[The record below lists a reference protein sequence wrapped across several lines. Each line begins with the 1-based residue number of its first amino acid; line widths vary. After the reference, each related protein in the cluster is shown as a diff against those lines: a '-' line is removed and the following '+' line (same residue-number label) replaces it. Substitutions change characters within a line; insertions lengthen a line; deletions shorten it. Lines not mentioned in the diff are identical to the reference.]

1 MRARFVLGLSRPHKA
16 WANVG
21 RPGFLRTFSLR
32 SEQKSASTRL
42 CHLLRQPEGH
52 QACAGCSGL
61 FASCF
66 RMVPH
71 RSWCQALTL
80 RCFRAFDH
88 VPGGP
93 GMATYT
99 AFRLA
104 PWQPRS
110 IWLKAGLCYVTRM
123 ALRYRPTSIYELQH
137 GGNIIY
143 EPWRSTETR
152 GVSQRYSKAIRSKE
166 VWVVPPE
173 MEPPVS
179 ASDSARFSYC
189 SRCFRLPPGN
199 LPGRSLGPPT
209 SANEVDGY
217 FPLPPFGCVKASL
230 DLHKGGA
237 ASGSCGA
244 KIYQPTSAVPTG

>member
-1 MRARFVLGLSRPHKA
+1 MGKRRASRVPE
-16 WANVG
+16 N
-21 RPGFLRTFSLR
+21 FSLR

-152 GVSQRYSKAIRSKE
+152 GVSQRWSH
-166 VWVVPPE
+166 
-173 MEPPVS
+173 
-179 ASDSARFSYC
+179 RF
-189 SRCFRLPPGN
+189 PHQI
-199 LPGRSLGPPT
+199 LPGSRTVL
-209 SANEVDGY
+209 V
-217 FPLPPFGCVKASL
+217 V
-230 DLHKGGA
+230 
-237 ASGSCGA
+237 SGSPLVIFQA
-244 KIYQPTSAVPTG
+244 AVWAPPPAPTKLTGTFLCHLLAV